1 MAEAVAMT
9 SRAGVKVNDGRAD
22 YVRAEREAE
31 LLRMLATEEEARARS
46 GVVDEYR
53 VQLIQAVERN
63 WIRPPS
69 ARGGVEC
76 TVYVRQTPGGDVEDI
91 RVGQCNGDQAVRDSI
106 VHAVLNS
113 VPLPLPSDPRAF
125 QRRLEIVFKSG
136 PSSWFGRREKP

>member
-1 MAEAVAMT
+1 MGR
-9 SRAGVKVNDGRAD
+9 SAGEKAHDARSDSA
-22 YVRAEREAE
+22 RAEREAQ
-31 LLRMLATEEEARARS
+31 LQRLLATEKDALARS

-53 VQLIQAVERN
+53 VQLVQAVERN

-76 TVYVRQTPGGDVEDI
+76 TVYVSQTPGGDVEDI

-113 VPLPLPSDPRAF
+113 VPLPLPSDRRAF
-125 QRRLEIVFKSG
+125 QRRFEIVFRSG
-136 PSSWFGRREKP
+136 